1 VGTAPLAFDGHG
13 EKWYIYPIMKAGER
27 MKVRVIIRLKAG
39 VLDPQGKAIEKTAG
53 SLGYTSFNGFRLGK
67 IVEFEAEGIDRET
80 AIAAAEELADKL
92 LANTVIEQ
100 YEVQVD
106 GD

>member
-1 VGTAPLAFDGHG
+1 
-13 EKWYIYPIMKAGER
+13 MKI
-27 MKVRVIIRLKAG
+27 RVIVRLKAG

-53 SLGYTSFNGFRLGK
+53 ALGYPSFSGFRLGK
-67 IVEFEAEGIDRET
+67 IVEFDATGMDRD
-80 AIAAAEELADKL
+80 AAVQQAKELADKL

-106 GD
+106 ED